1 MILLWKLDHIKSL
14 SLRKRGW
21 ETLVYRV
28 ADLCGG
34 QARVVAPD
42 ELSDHAV
49 AAAAVA
55 SPSSDYTRRM
65 QCTTVASRGS
75 YGAAIGE
82 EAGDSRD
89 VQVSHA
95 RKPPSPRRRVARV

>member
-65 QCTTVASRGS
+65 QCTRWPLEDRTVLPS
-75 YGAAIGE
+75 
-82 EAGDSRD
+82 
-89 VQVSHA
+89 A
-95 RKPPSPRRRVARV
+95 RKREIPAMCK